1 MATITGSGKYVQ
13 IASGTLRF
21 GADSTLYASAYAD
34 SLAYSGNTYQGITFD
49 SLGYLNLTQL
59 QTLTVGNA
67 EAFTG
72 EISMCTNFDYPFSVL
87 IWDEDEYDNIVART
101 TMSFKKYRF
110 VNGIM
115 VGEVT

>member
-13 IASGTLRF
+13 ISG
-21 GADSTLYASAYAD
+21 GALKLGSDSTLYANIYSD
-34 SLAYSGNTYQGITFD
+34 SLSYSGKTYQGITFD
-49 SLGYLNLTQL
+49 SVGYLNLTQL
-59 QTLTVGNA
+59 QTLTVGDA

-72 EISMCTNFDYPFSVL
+72 EISMCTNFNYPFSVL
-87 IWDEDEYDNIVART
+87 IWDEDEYDNVVART